1 MQVTKIATGKKME
14 NEFSYQTSCHKLEY
28 LNILN
33 APTTFFL
40 VSWLST
46 DFTDAAHV
54 CVALYSDICIYIH
67 RLGQYLGLKIL
78 ISVFLRGFQKS
89 EYFWMCEIFGYFW
102 GSPLIGLHIFV

>member
-1 MQVTKIATGKKME
+1 MTKIATGKKMD
-14 NEFSYQTSCHKLEY
+14 NEFSYQTSCHKLEF

-67 RLGQYLGLKIL
+67 RLGQYSGLKIL
-78 ISVFLRGFQKS
+78 ISIFFMRFS
-89 EYFWMCEIFGYFW
+89 EK
-102 GSPLIGLHIFV
+102 